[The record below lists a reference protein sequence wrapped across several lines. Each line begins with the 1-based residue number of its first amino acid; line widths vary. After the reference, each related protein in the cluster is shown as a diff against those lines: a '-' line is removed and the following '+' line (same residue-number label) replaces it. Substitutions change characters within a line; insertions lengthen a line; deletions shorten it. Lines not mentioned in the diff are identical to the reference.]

1 MESVSYS
8 DLLVYA
14 FIDPAG
20 GKRQQLKRVRAR
32 SAIVVV
38 GADYME
44 RLFVLHTWADRAST
58 PQILEKVFAI
68 NERFKP
74 RRFGCEANALQS
86 LFADAIRYIAKERG
100 LRIPLTPVE
109 QPTKITKEFRVRSI
123 LQPIIG
129 NGRLFLQPNQ
139 HELRTEITA
148 FPTGLTV
155 DLVDALASVAAMVP
169 PISKHALEA
178 RADID
183 LHQYLIDSGLGEDEI
198 ALTVADLEREDG
210 NASVVGG
217 HYRST

>member
-1 MESVSYS
+1 MAARASDLMESVSYS

-68 NERFKP
+68 NERVKP

-109 QPTKITKEFRVRSI
+109 QPTKITDRKST
-123 LQPIIG
+123 
-129 NGRLFLQPNQ
+129 RLNSSHVSESRMPSS
-139 HELRTEITA
+139 A
-148 FPTGLTV
+148 
-155 DLVDALASVAAMVP
+155 
-169 PISKHALEA
+169 
-178 RADID
+178 
-183 LHQYLIDSGLGEDEI
+183 
-198 ALTVADLEREDG
+198 
-210 NASVVGG
+210 
-217 HYRST
+217 